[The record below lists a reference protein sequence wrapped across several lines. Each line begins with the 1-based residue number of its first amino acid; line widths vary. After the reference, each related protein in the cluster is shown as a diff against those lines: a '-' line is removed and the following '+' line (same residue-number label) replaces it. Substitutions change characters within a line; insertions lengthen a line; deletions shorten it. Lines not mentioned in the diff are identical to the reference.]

1 MLVKSKLPELR
12 TALDGVAMLRH
23 RLVLVVGPSGSGK
36 SVLLRT
42 VASEESLPCLNV
54 SARLSRQLLERTPRQ
69 RRLEAANALRD
80 IVRAADADTVLLDHI
95 DLLFEPDLKLDPL
108 QLLKSLSRHTTLAA
122 AWGGRMQ
129 DGEVIYAEPEHEAYV
144 RRSVGDVRVVSA
156 GEANGVD
163 R

>member
-1 MLVKSKLPELR
+1 MNSKLPELR
-12 TALDGVAMLRH
+12 AAIEDAAMLRH
-23 RLVLVVGPSGSGK
+23 RLVLVFGPSGSGK
-36 SVLLRT
+36 STLLRT
-42 VASEESLPCLNV
+42 LASEESLPCLNV

-69 RRLEAANALRD
+69 RRLEAANVLRD

-108 QLLKSLSRHTTLAA
+108 QLLKSLSRHTTLAV
-122 AWGGRMQ
+122 AWGGQVQ
-129 DGEVIYAEPEHEAYV
+129 DGEVIYAEPEHEAYF
-144 RRSVGDVRVVSA
+144 RRSVGDVRVVSV